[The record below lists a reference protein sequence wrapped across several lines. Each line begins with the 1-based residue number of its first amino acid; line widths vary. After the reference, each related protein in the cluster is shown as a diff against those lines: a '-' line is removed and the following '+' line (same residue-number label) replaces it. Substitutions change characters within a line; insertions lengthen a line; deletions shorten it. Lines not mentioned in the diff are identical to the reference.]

1 MALAKHLEEIQ
12 ERFIASTSERYETL
26 VADLFAQFPASS
38 LLAGEIYLTRGGRRM
53 EDIEVCE
60 AGQSLDLAVVWTTDA
75 AKPEI
80 EVDDEGGRRA
90 LKLRAGGQLK
100 LSFPKPITRRLQV
113 SSGGHLK
120 SYTIHAVEPFC
131 VEELPDFA
139 KLIQSLAD
147 NPPQWTESTFS
158 EFRGRLEKVLN
169 KKKIPAVFTEGI
181 MEYHLGLFY
190 EEQKM
195 PSFRERLQAAYGCLR
210 WFVPYSDVARLI
222 CTYFLYCA
230 NEFEAADKLCKG
242 RQARLRGAIAF
253 FLGRESAR
261 TEPTEAGA
269 RGAAGLPLLV
279 ALADLMTFQAIEALA
294 SGRSEDALEL
304 VSVARRHTVANFD
317 KERAARVAY
326 LDARAKA
333 ALGDEAGS
341 RSVFESLQHSPWQS
355 IATAANKHLAQSH
368 PG

>member
-1 MALAKHLEEIQ
+1 MANAKHFEEVQ
-12 ERFIASTSERYETL
+12 ERNIANTSPLYESQ
-26 VADLFAQFPASS
+26 VADLFALFPSKPP
-38 LLAGEIYLTRGGRRM
+38 LAGEVYLTRAGRRM

-60 AGQSLDLAVVWTTDA
+60 AGQPLDLAVVWTTDA

-80 EVDDEGGRRA
+80 EVDDDGGRRA

-100 LSFPKPITRRLQV
+100 LSFPEPITRRLQV
-113 SSGGHLK
+113 SSAGYLK

-131 VEELPDFA
+131 AEELPDFA
-139 KLIQSLAD
+139 RLIQSLAD

-158 EFRGRLEKVLN
+158 EFRGRLEKVLSR
-169 KKKIPAVFTEGI
+169 KEIPSVFAEGI

-242 RQARLRGAIAF
+242 RQARLRGAVSF
-253 FLGRESAR
+253 FLGRETAR
-261 TEPTEAGA
+261 TEPIEAGT
-269 RGAAGLPLLV
+269 RGGAGLPLLV
-279 ALADLMTFQAIEALA
+279 ALADLMTFQAIGALA

-304 VSVARRHTVANFD
+304 ASVARRHTVANFD

-368 PG
+368 HG